1 MVDLESLKEIQT
13 NWVESADVEKYTRFV
28 LATEADDI
36 PQEKIDAGEWVLGEV
51 TINEIKVD
59 IEMIRKHDSQDLH
72 VGRRDGFVTTIKLGK
87 PILPLIVLGR
97 DKFLVDGYAR
107 YRALKQIGVD
117 KVKVIFQ
124 KFD

>member
-1 MVDLESLKEIQT
+1 MIDTESSKEIRVS
-13 NWVESADVEKYTRFV
+13 WVELADIEKYVRSV
-28 LATEADDI
+28 LAVEADDI
-36 PQEKIDAGEWVLGEV
+36 PQEKIDAGKWTLGKIP
-51 TINEIKVD
+51 INEIMVD
-59 IEMIRKHDSQDLH
+59 IEMIRKHDSQELH